1 MTLFRFT
8 HESICK
14 NMPKHY
20 SLVGAEFKV
29 IFLLRLKSS
38 DNLKR
43 LTVALLQDDVQF
55 NDVQL
60 VTESGFPNK
69 QPAVKQ
75 HFAGSEGSF
84 SFGKLMVSDV

>member
-1 MTLFRFT
+1 MQKYAKALF
-8 HESICK
+8 SCI
-14 NMPKHY
+14 
-20 SLVGAEFKV
+20 GAEFKI
-29 IFLLRLKSS
+29 IFLLRVKSS
-38 DNLKR
+38 DNLC

-55 NDVQL
+55 NEVQL